1 MFRDL
6 GHPYVTRSDWRQFGK
21 EYSRSLIAELIDR
34 SEVEMPDWLVPLARG
49 VAIAG
54 DALLFKAG
62 HRLGMDPPPGW
73 RQIYGDVFM
82 RYIGPEGFEDTQVL
96 KVRQCCDQGL
106 WTIER
111 WREVRPY
118 NNSDDILVHQFGS
131 TPIFTR
137 SFQAGMRLAEL
148 CHENGPPP
156 GLRWIAACPSDC
168 EVAIQFARARG
179 IAEAHLPGMS

>member
-62 HRLGMDPPPGW
+62 HRLGMDLPPGW

-137 SFQAGMRLAEL
+137 SYQSAMRLAEL
-148 CHENGPPP
+148 CHKNGPRP